1 MRHANQCDRH
11 WKSCT
16 NFNFHLLS
24 NVGVLCAEIGQVE
37 HATRVL
43 TGTDGGKNVL
53 GTKATFTC
61 HANYRM
67 PANVDATRTCQADGT
82 WSGTQ
87 PRCVG
92 MLKHIQAQRALNL
105 IDTNI

>member
-1 MRHANQCDRH
+1 M
-11 WKSCT
+11 
-16 NFNFHLLS
+16 
-24 NVGVLCAEIGQVE
+24 E
-37 HATRVL
+37 HATRIV
-43 TGTDGGKNVL
+43 TGTDDGKNVL
-53 GTKATFTC
+53 GTKAMFTC
-61 HANYRM
+61 LANYRM

-92 MLKHIQAQRALNL
+92 MLKYFQAQRALNS